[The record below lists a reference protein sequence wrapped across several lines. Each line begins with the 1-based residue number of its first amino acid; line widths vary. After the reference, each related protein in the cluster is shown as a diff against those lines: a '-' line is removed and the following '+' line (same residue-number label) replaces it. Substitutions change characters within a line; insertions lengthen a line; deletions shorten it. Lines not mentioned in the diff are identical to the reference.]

1 MRAAAIA
8 QDLGAAITLISA
20 PDAVS
25 SLGPTWFRNIVR
37 SLEQAYPDVDMEAVL
52 DCGDAAG
59 YALAA
64 LRAGVKTIR
73 FSGRPTTAKKID
85 DMAGTYGARLVKLS
99 SRVLDPRREREPEAA
114 LRNWIGNGLIDKA
127 AD

>member
-1 MRAAAIA
+1 MRAAATA
-8 QDLGAAITLISA
+8 QELGVAITLMSA

-25 SLGPTWFRNIVR
+25 SLGPAWFRDIVR
-37 SLEQAYPDVDMEAVL
+37 SLERVYPGVDMETVL

-73 FSGRPTTAKKID
+73 FSGRPSTTKKIED
-85 DMAGTYGARLVKLS
+85 IAGTYGARLVKHP
-99 SRVLDPRREREPEAA
+99 SRILDPRQEREPAAA
-114 LRNWIGNGLIDKA
+114 LRNWIGNGHID
-127 AD
+127 